1 MNGSCRIIWG
11 IVLDKFGF
19 KILMNIIGTIEIV
32 SSSLLYFAVKYDF
45 FYILLVLMIAAC
57 LGGNFVCIIPLYT
70 QIYGMDAGPRMY
82 ALTGAII
89 GILQFFGPLLVKFLL
104 SEKKDY
110 LIIFLVC
117 GSLCLIK
124 FVVLGFF
131 DDKEKIRVNEN
142 VDDDDEKKQDLENEF
157 QADKNIN

>member
-1 MNGSCRIIWG
+1 
-11 IVLDKFGF
+11 
-19 KILMNIIGTIEIV
+19 MNIIGFIEIL

-45 FYILLVLMIAAC
+45 LYIILVLMIAAC

-82 ALTGAII
+82 ALTGAVI
-89 GILQFFGPLLVKFLL
+89 GTLQFCGPLIVKFLL

-124 FVVLGFF
+124 LVVLGFF

-142 VDDDDEKKQDLENEF
+142 VSDEEKKPDLENAF
-157 QADKNIN
+157 QTDKNIN